1 MHYLIGFLAMTGCYV
16 IVWLLSR
23 LGRDEGIHFL
33 QFAVS
38 SSDNRLS
45 LSRFQMYIWT
55 FVTIGAYVTV
65 VVGRREFVDIPSSV
79 LVLMGISQA
88 TFLGAKFIAGEQH
101 ARRETTGQGA
111 PAPATAPRK
120 RVVSKL
126 EPAWRPSL
134 LDLVEGSEM
143 ISVGEEQVNGNTV
156 ALLEERTVPN
166 LAKFQ
171 MFAWTLVLIVLY
183 GYALFVHKGLTMP
196 DIPPQLLGLMGI
208 SQSAYL
214 GRKLTSPTT

>member
-1 MHYLIGFLAMTGCYV
+1 MHYVIGFLAMIGCYLV
-16 IVWLLSR
+16 VWLLSR
-23 LGRDEGIHFL
+23 MSRDEGFYFL

-55 FVTIGAYVTV
+55 FVAIGAYVTV
-65 VVGRREFVDIPSSV
+65 VVGRREFVDIPGSV

-101 ARRETTGQGA
+101 ARRERGNANVPASPGA
-111 PAPATAPRK
+111 PST
-120 RVVSKL
+120 RVVRKL

-143 ISVGEEQVNGNTV
+143 ISVGEEQVNGHSVT
-156 ALLEERTVPN
+156 LLEERTVPN

-171 MFAWTLVLIVLY
+171 MFAWTVVLIVLY
-183 GYALFVHKGLTMP
+183 IYALFVHGGLVMP

-208 SQSAYL
+208 SQGAYL
-214 GRKLTSPTT
+214 GRKMTSPTT

>member
-1 MHYLIGFLAMTGCYV
+1 MHYLIGFLAMIGCYV
-16 IVWLLSR
+16 VVWLLSR
-23 LGRDEGIHFL
+23 LSRDEGIHFL

-101 ARRETTGQGA
+101 SRRESAGRDESGSVA
-111 PAPATAPRK
+111 APRK
-120 RVVSKL
+120 RVIRKL

-134 LDLVEGSEM
+134 LDLIEGSEM
-143 ISVGEEQVNGNTV
+143 ISAGEEQVNGNTV
-156 ALLEERTVPN
+156 ALLEERIVPN

-171 MFAWTLVLIVLY
+171 MFAWTAVLIVLY
-183 GYALFVHKGLTMP
+183 GYALFVHEGLTMP

-208 SQSAYL
+208 SQGAYL

>member
-1 MHYLIGFLAMTGCYV
+1 MHYLIGFLAMIGCYFF
-16 IVWLLSR
+16 VWLLGR
-23 LGRDEGIHFL
+23 LSRDEGGHFF

-45 LSRFQMYIWT
+45 LSRFQMYVWT

-65 VVGRREFVDIPSSV
+65 VVGRREFVDIPGSV
-79 LVLMGISQA
+79 LILMGISQA
-88 TFLGAKFIAGEQH
+88 TFLGAKFIAGEHH
-101 ARRETTGQGA
+101 ARRESASSDAVASPTVA
-111 PAPATAPRK
+111 SK
-120 RVVSKL
+120 RVIRKL

-143 ISVGEEQVNGNTV
+143 ISVGEEQVDGNTV
-156 ALLEERTVPN
+156 TLLEERVVPN

-171 MFAWTLVLIVLY
+171 MFAWTAVVIVLY
-183 GYALFVHKGLTMP
+183 VYALFIQGGLIMP
-196 DIPPQLLGLMGI
+196 DIPTQLLGLMGI

>member
-1 MHYLIGFLAMTGCYV
+1 MHYLIGFLAMIGCYV

-23 LGRDEGIHFL
+23 LGQDEGIHFL

-101 ARRETTGQGA
+101 ARQATTGQGA
-111 PAPATAPRK
+111 PAPAAAPRT

-143 ISVGEEQVNGNTV
+143 ISAGEEQVNGNRVT
-156 ALLEERTVPN
+156 LLEERAVPS

-183 GYALFVHKGLTMP
+183 GYALFVQKGLTMP
-196 DIPPQLLGLMGI
+196 DIPPQVLGLMGI
-208 SQSAYL
+208 SQGAYL
-214 GRKLTSPTT
+214 GRKMTSPTT

>member
-1 MHYLIGFLAMTGCYV
+1 MHYLIGFLAMIGCYLV
-16 IVWLLSR
+16 VWLLSR
-23 LGRDEGIHFL
+23 LGRDEGLPFF

-79 LVLMGISQA
+79 LVLMSISQA

-101 ARRETTGQGA
+101 ARREAGGRSE
-111 PAPATAPRK
+111 PAPAAIPDK
-120 RVVSKL
+120 RVIRKL

-134 LDLVEGSEM
+134 LDLIEGSEM
-143 ISVGEEQVNGNTV
+143 ISVGEETINGKTV
-156 ALLEERTVPN
+156 TLLEERIVPN

-171 MFAWTLVLIVLY
+171 MFAWTMVLIVLY
-183 GYALFVHKGLTMP
+183 GYALFVHEGLTMP

-208 SQSAYL
+208 SQGAYL